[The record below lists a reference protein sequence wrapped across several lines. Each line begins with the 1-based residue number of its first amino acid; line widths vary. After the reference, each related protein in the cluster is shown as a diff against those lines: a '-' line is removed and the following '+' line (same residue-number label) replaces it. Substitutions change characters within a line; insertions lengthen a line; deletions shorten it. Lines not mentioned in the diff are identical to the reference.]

1 MALVSREVSLLLF
14 LKGKTKQ
21 DEWNKI
27 RWILR
32 LDVKETKSNLFG
44 GRRQMQWWKW
54 KVKEMKFVI
63 KVSPKIA
70 RKNTRSKN
78 LEYISPSTLKINVQG
93 FVSILIVNIPKN
105 FKTIT
110 SLSFYSHFYS
120 QRLLLWSWWL
130 INDNKAT

>member
-1 MALVSREVSLLLF
+1 
-14 LKGKTKQ
+14 
-21 DEWNKI
+21 
-27 RWILR
+27 
-32 LDVKETKSNLFG
+32 
-44 GRRQMQWWKW
+44 
-54 KVKEMKFVI
+54 MKFVI

-120 QRLLLWSWWL
+120 QRLLL
-130 INDNKAT
+130 

>member
-70 RKNTRSKN
+70 RKNTRSKK
-78 LEYISPSTLKINVQG
+78 L
-93 FVSILIVNIPKN
+93 
-105 FKTIT
+105 
-110 SLSFYSHFYS
+110 
-120 QRLLLWSWWL
+120 
-130 INDNKAT
+130 